1 MRVVQINM
9 WHKGSTGR
17 IMLEIASTARKAGHE
32 VWTFSPYVYQRH
44 SKMESPKIEGHAYFG
59 YCREN
64 MIHYIFDR
72 IASMHGLFSY
82 FGMTQLLKYLDE
94 IHPDIIHL
102 HNLHNYTICL
112 PLLFKYIKKR
122 RIRVVWT
129 LHDCWTMTGR
139 CPHFSMVQCEKWK
152 TGCGHCP
159 QICEYPH
166 AYIDLTSMMWRLK
179 KKWFRAIDDM
189 TIVTPSEWLA
199 DIVRDSLL
207 KNYPVKVINNGINLE
222 VFKTMAN
229 EFRKRNKCENK
240 KIVLGVAA
248 GWGKGKGLD
257 VFVQLANRLPDDYQI
272 VMVGTNDELDKQLP
286 KRIISIHHTKLQM
299 ELVEIYSAADAFVN
313 ATREDTFPTVNIEAL
328 ACGTPVITFQTG
340 GSPEIIDETCGSVV
354 ECDDISALVQEIIRV
369 CSDKPYSQ
377 EACVK
382 RAQKFDQRE
391 KFKEYVKLYE
401 DKVRNK

>member
-44 SKMESPKIEGHAYFG
+44 SKMESPEIEGHAYFG

-72 IASMHGLFSY
+72 IASMHGLFSCI
-82 FGMTQLLKYLDE
+82 GMAQLLKRLDK
-94 IHPDIIHL
+94 IQPDIIHL

-122 RIRVVWT
+122 KIRVVWT
-129 LHDCWTMTGR
+129 LHDCWTLTGR

-179 KKWFRAIDDM
+179 KEWFTSAEDM
-189 TIVTPSEWLA
+189 VIVTPSEWLA
-199 DIVRDSLL
+199 GIVQESYLQ
-207 KNYPVKVINNGINLE
+207 KYPVKVINNGIDLGIFQP
-222 VFKTMAN
+222 VDSDFQK
-229 EFRKRNKCENK
+229 KHHCEGK
-240 KIVLGVAA
+240 KIVLGVAF
-248 GWGKGKGLD
+248 GWDVRKGLD
-257 VFVQLANRLPDDYQI
+257 VFVKLAQCLPVDYQI
-272 VMVGTNDELDKQLP
+272 VLVGTDDKSDNQLP
-286 KRIISIHHTKLQM
+286 ENIISIHRTQNQYQLA
-299 ELVEIYSAADAFVN
+299 EIYSAADVFVN

-328 ACGTPVITFQTG
+328 ACGTPVITFRTG

-354 ECDDISALVQEIIRV
+354 NCGDVDALEREIIRV
-369 CSDKPYSQ
+369 CNEKPYSQ
-377 EACVK
+377 DACII
-382 RAQKFDQRE
+382 RACQFDQKE
-391 KFKEYVKLYE
+391 KFKEYVMLYE
-401 DKVRNK
+401 DMVRN